1 MTREQALALGAER
14 KAARRARTGRIR
26 KGVAIVAV
34 AAFLGPFGLI
44 FKSATS
50 SSTTQV
56 ASTKAVAAVTTN
68 STASTTTTATTT
80 PTAVTTQ
87 QS

>member
-14 KAARRARTGRIR
+14 KAARQARTGRIR

-44 FKSATS
+44 FKSATHS
-50 SSTTQV
+50 STQV
-56 ASTKAVAAVTTN
+56 ASTKAVAAVTT
-68 STASTTTTATTT
+68 SSTTTTTASTT